1 MVSVRFRF
9 LKKSSVSAR
18 FRFSQSQKLRL
29 RFGFGLH
36 EKWPE
41 NRVFGFGSVNR
52 SFPMSFRDEKLS
64 IYGYCIVLKLYVLML
79 LCTAPMAVETVTKT
93 NNIVLIGLCSS

>member
-1 MVSVRFRF
+1 MVSVRF
-9 LKKSSVSAR
+9 LKKSPVTVR
-18 FRFSQSQKLRL
+18 LRFSQSQKLRL

-52 SFPMSFRDEKLS
+52 SFPN
-64 IYGYCIVLKLYVLML
+64 INVAIANNL
-79 LCTAPMAVETVTKT
+79 LCSFT
-93 NNIVLIGLCSS
+93 L

>member
-1 MVSVRFRF
+1 MFRFRF
-9 LKKSSVSAR
+9 LKKSTVSVR
-18 FRFSQSQKLRL
+18 FRFSQSQKLRS

-52 SFPMSFRDEKLS
+52 SFPIANICEQINIYNILVDGGDNTTVRLS
-64 IYGYCIVLKLYVLML
+64 G
-79 LCTAPMAVETVTKT
+79 
-93 NNIVLIGLCSS
+93 